1 MIKEER
7 MSKKKKL
14 IKKLKSGSS
23 ITFEEIETL
32 LSYLSY
38 RRHDKGRTSGSRV
51 CFISE
56 TTGGKIEMHKPH
68 PSNEMKRYVVKML
81 IEYLEKE
88 GLI

>member
-1 MIKEER
+1 